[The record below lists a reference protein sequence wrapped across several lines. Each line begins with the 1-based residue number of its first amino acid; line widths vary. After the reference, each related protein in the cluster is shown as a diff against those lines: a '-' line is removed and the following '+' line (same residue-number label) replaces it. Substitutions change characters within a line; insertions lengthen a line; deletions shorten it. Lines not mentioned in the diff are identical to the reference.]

1 MIIPPKL
8 MHGDNLANLFEK
20 FNRVIDYLSEIRLV
34 AGNGIRLNRQPA
46 GTTIESTVAASGGI
60 PSAPVSEEGHPFDA
74 EIINKGTEDN
84 PQYYARIYNSAL
96 PDSPNA
102 GIVYAGLETINVA
115 AAEIS
120 VSTQGRFY
128 IDLIVSYDY
137 ESSPQYSARF
147 ELRNSGAPSP
157 VSNGSSWMQV
167 VAEGQLTKIAS
178 RVTGDLEITGR
189 WL

>member
-1 MIIPPKL
+1 MLPNKL
-8 MHGDNLANLFEK
+8 QHGEKLDDLFRKYNEM
-20 FNRVIDYLSEIRLV
+20 VDYLRETRLV
-34 AGNGIRLNRQPA
+34 PGPGMRINRLPSGI
-46 GTTIESTVAASGGI
+46 TIESTATASGGT
-60 PSAPVSEEGHPFDA
+60 PSAPPPGHPFDA
-74 EIINKGTEDN
+74 EIINKGTEAN

-137 ESSPQYSARF
+137 ESSPQYSVRF

-167 VAEGQLTKIAS
+167 VAEGQLTEIAS
-178 RVTGDLEITGR
+178 RLTGDLEITGR
-189 WL
+189 WI